1 MALSIIVVLLGAF
14 RGYPHSSCPKYPRPL
29 KDSEGSGAPEV
40 LATLKRGGPECY
52 KKPAVSAFQALQGFH
67 RITCAH
73 APKDLKL
80 KVTGQ
85 GNSLKQ
91 EIRLLLLFD
100 IRAPSGPFRNVSV
113 FRASGLPRVPSE
125 VPPPRKKKGGVFR
138 AT

>member
-1 MALSIIVVLLGAF
+1 MAPLEAIPTVLALSTPAPERLRRL
-14 RGYPHSSCPKYPRPL
+14 RGTGGTG
-29 KDSEGSGAPEV
+29 DSEEG
-40 LATLKRGGPECY
+40 GGPEGY

-67 RITCAH
+67 RITCTQ

-125 VPPPRKKKGGVFR
+125 VPPPRKKRGGVFR